1 MQLETEFKFTLE
13 DVKAA
18 ALVSLKSKKKVF
30 GFVGVLLLVMIALSV
45 FLLCVSEDKF
55 VPIMCIILAVVYFP
69 VVFGLNL
76 YMVKHNYNANKSIKD
91 ATIHYVFR
99 DDDFDIDTGK
109 TFGKVRYEVLYS
121 IVEDEKYI
129 LLKPSPRQMYI
140 IKKECCSDELLAFLH
155 TKADIHHYQFHGL

>member
-1 MQLETEFKFTLE
+1 MALETEFKFTLE

-18 ALVSLKSKKKVF
+18 ALVSLKSKKKIF
-30 GFVGVLLLVMIALSV
+30 RIIGVLLIVIIALGV
-45 FLLCVSEDKF
+45 FLLCVSEDKMF
-55 VPIMCIILAVVYFP
+55 PIMCIVIAVLYIP
-69 VVFGLNL
+69 LVFGLNL
-76 YMVKHNYNANKSIKD
+76 YMVKQNYNANKSIKD

-99 DDDFDIDTGK
+99 DEDFDIDTGK

-140 IKKECCSDELLAFLH
+140 VKKEYCSDELLAFLH
-155 TKADIHHYQFHGL
+155 TKAEMVNANRKK